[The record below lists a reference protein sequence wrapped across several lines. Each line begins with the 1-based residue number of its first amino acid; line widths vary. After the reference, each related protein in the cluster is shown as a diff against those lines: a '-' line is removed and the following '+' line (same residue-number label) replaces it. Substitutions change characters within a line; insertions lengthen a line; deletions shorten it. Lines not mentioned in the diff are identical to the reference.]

1 MPKGRPGDYGHVIS
15 PGILTP
21 TPGKQIAALGAIVLI
36 GAAIPRITAQ
46 TGIFALQQAK
56 KGASF
61 HRKIVGP
68 ATSVMSAYS
77 TVDAFRKIRGGGH
90 RLAFDVDYEPWDP
103 KWVPPFPYLG
113 QIPLIR
119 PRLEIG
125 AEPYEQTLSRAR
137 EDTVRSSHVPGPVET
152 PKTIGG
158 PSAQTKP
165 GTSRKK
171 PRGMISLANRRG
183 APTSGRRRPRT
194 VRYRKGGCPPGYRY
208 DRRRKM
214 CVLIK

>member
-1 MPKGRPGDYGHVIS
+1 MPTRFGETQRSVF
-15 PGILTP
+15 TP
-21 TPGKQIAALGAIVLI
+21 TPGKQVAVLGTLVLL
-36 GAAIPRITAQ
+36 GAAIPQMTAQ

-61 HRKIVGP
+61 HRKVVGP
-68 ATSVMSAYS
+68 VTSVMSAYS
-77 TVDAFRKIRGGGH
+77 AVDAFRKIRKGGH
-90 RLAFDVDYEPWDP
+90 RLAFTVKYEPWDP

-119 PRLEIG
+119 PRLDIG
-125 AEPYEQTLSRAR
+125 TEPYEQTLSRGG
-137 EDTVRSSHVPGPVET
+137 EHTSRSGTPGAGTST
-152 PKTIGG
+152 PG

-171 PRGMISLANRRG
+171 PGRRVPLADRRG
-183 APTSGRRRPRT
+183 PATSRERRPRT

-208 DRRRKM
+208 DRRRRM
-214 CVLIK
+214 CVLTK